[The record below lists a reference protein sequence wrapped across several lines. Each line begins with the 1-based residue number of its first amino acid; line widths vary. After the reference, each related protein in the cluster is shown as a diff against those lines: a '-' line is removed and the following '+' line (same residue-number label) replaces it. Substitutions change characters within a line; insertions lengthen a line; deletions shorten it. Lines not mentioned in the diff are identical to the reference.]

1 MDIEMKFREAVMRAV
16 KTGLYD
22 SSLPQASFVK
32 IFNRFRVSLP
42 PGSISCKIT
51 SEEYKRWAVVY
62 IDVLEKIGAEIKIC
76 SFTRSFIKKQQSSI
90 VTPNM
95 ITGARAHEK
104 RR

>member
-16 KTGLYD
+16 KTGRYKAFY
-22 SSLPQASFVK
+22 PQASFVK
-32 IFNRFRVSLP
+32 IFNDFRRNLS
-42 PGSISCKIT
+42 PGLIGEKIS